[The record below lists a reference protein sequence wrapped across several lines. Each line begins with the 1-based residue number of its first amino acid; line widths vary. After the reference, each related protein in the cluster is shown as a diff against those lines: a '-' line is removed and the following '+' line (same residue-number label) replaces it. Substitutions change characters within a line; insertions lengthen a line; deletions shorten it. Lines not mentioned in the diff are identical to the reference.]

1 MGYNNKQSD
10 EAGCLLFI
18 LRIVMIDFRRKED
31 QGDRSKTGQ
40 EKEESI
46 MLRIGMLTSGG
57 DCQALNAAMRG
68 VVKGICSKRDDVE
81 IYGFKD
87 GYKGLIYADF
97 SMLTSKDF
105 SGILT
110 RGGTILGTSRQ
121 PFKLM
126 RVPDKDGLDKV
137 EAMKHTYHKLNLNC
151 LVILGGNG
159 THKTA
164 NMLSEEGLNVI
175 TLPKT
180 IDNDLWGTD
189 MTFGFQSAVDI
200 ATDTID
206 RIHTTATS
214 HSRVFIIEVMGHKV
228 GHVTLHAGIAGG
240 ADIILLPE
248 IPYDIKSIA
257 KVIDGR
263 TKAGKPFTIL
273 AVAEGAISKKDA
285 KLSKKE
291 YKEKV
296 AKRKYPS
303 IAYELAEQIQKET
316 DKEVRITVP
325 GHTQRGGSP
334 CPYDRVFA
342 TRVGAKAAELILKE
356 KYGYMVAMKNGETT
370 KVPLSEVAGK
380 LKTVDPNCSLIKEA
394 RMIGIS
400 FGDE

>member
-1 MGYNNKQSD
+1 
-10 EAGCLLFI
+10 
-18 LRIVMIDFRRKED
+18 
-31 QGDRSKTGQ
+31 
-40 EKEESI
+40 

-81 IYGFKD
+81 IYGFRD

-97 SMLTSKDF
+97 NMLTSKDF

-263 TKAGKPFTIL
+263 TKAGNRLPSL
-273 AVAEGAISKKDA
+273 QLRRAQ
-285 KLSKKE
+285 
-291 YKEKV
+291 
-296 AKRKYPS
+296 YPS
-303 IAYELAEQIQKET
+303 
-316 DKEVRITVP
+316 R
-325 GHTQRGGSP
+325 TQNSRRKSTKKNWLRENILLLHMSWQNR
-334 CPYDRVFA
+334 YRKRQ
-342 TRVGAKAAELILKE
+342 TRK
-356 KYGYMVAMKNGETT
+356 
-370 KVPLSEVAGK
+370 
-380 LKTVDPNCSLIKEA
+380 
-394 RMIGIS
+394 
-400 FGDE
+400 